1 MKQFLL
7 MLLGASLISCAQVPL
22 NKQTTSGYAEGVF
35 KNAQLEDI
43 KNRFIFACNQKGYE
57 IKEAN
62 NNKVVCARTME
73 GMGAIGTQLAIG
85 NSYSTIP
92 EELLIFQLARLNND
106 VNVSVRNY
114 RQTQMALGQMSR
126 VEIKNNKTTN
136 FMQQSMDRIVSEY
149 DAKQEKPLI
158 IQTTPPLMQ

>member
-1 MKQFLL
+1 MKKTSIILSILL
-7 MLLGASLISCAQVPL
+7 ITRYTQVPL

-43 KNRFIFACNQKGYE
+43 KNRFVFACNQKGYE
-57 IKEAN
+57 IKEAH

-73 GMGAIGTQLAIG
+73 GIGAIGTQLAIG

-92 EELLIFQLARLNND
+92 EELLVFQLARPNND
-106 VNVSVRNY
+106 VHVSVRNY

-149 DAKQEKPLI
+149 DAKQEKPLVI
-158 IQTTPPLMQ
+158 KNAPPAM